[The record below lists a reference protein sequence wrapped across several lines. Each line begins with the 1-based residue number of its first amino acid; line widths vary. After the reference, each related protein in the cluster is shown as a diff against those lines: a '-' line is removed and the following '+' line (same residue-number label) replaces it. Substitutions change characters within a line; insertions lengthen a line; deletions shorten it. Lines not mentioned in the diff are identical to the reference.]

1 MSISG
6 LNIASRLDVT
16 CISLLPFQPGG
27 NGSATVHPQK
37 LYDMWYVWYGTQKGK
52 SYYCKLMFQTFADLF
67 GISMSVLRSASSHP
81 TYGKENPTENGN

>member
-1 MSISG
+1 
-6 LNIASRLDVT
+6 
-16 CISLLPFQPGG
+16 
-27 NGSATVHPQK
+27 
-37 LYDMWYVWYGTQKGK
+37 MWYVWYGTQKGK